1 MERVAQRGDIWWGDL
16 GRPKGSAPGY
26 RRPLLV
32 IQSDAFNRSTISTVI
47 TVGMT
52 TNMSLASAP
61 GNVVCRPK
69 ATGLPKPSVVN
80 VSQVATVD
88 RKDLLGRVGQLP
100 SDAGRRVDD
109 GLRLVLKL

>member
-1 MERVAQRGDIWWGDL
+1 MQRGDIWWGDL
-16 GRPKGSAPGY
+16 GRPRGSAPGY

-32 IQSDAFNRSTISTVI
+32 VQADEFNRSAISTVV

-69 ATGLPKPSVVN
+69 ATGLPRPSVIN
-80 VSQVATVD
+80 CSQVATVD
-88 RKDLLGRVGQLP
+88 RRDLLERVAQLP
-100 SDAGRRVDD
+100 SDLMQRVDD